1 MRSMGYYRGTNV
13 VGRRADEMRRV
24 AKQQA
29 RYEAGK
35 ERCQSAWPLVK
46 ARVQK
51 HHIWLFWLGENLNP
65 KSLLYPLPMG
75 FDLGL
80 WPYEGNCDYC
90 FLKGLAVLGF
100 QERERP
106 GSIDDWIDMER
117 AEEHTSELQSLMRI
131 SYAVFC
137 LKKIRM
143 QKKETNKT
151 KKEFTPITKKY
162 KH

>member
-13 VGRRADEMRRV
+13 VGLRADEMRRV

-29 RYEAGK
+29 RNEAGK
-35 ERCQSAWPLVK
+35 ERWQSAWPLVK

-65 KSLLYPLPMG
+65 KALLYPLPMG

-106 GSIDDWIDMER
+106 GSIDDWIDMEEIAGELASNPNGAR
-117 AEEHTSELQSLMRI
+117 RSEERR
-131 SYAVFC
+131 VG
-137 LKKIRM
+137 
-143 QKKETNKT
+143 KECVRTCRSRWS
-151 KKEFTPITKKY
+151 PY
-162 KH
+162 H